1 MRIAVIGAGNVGGA
15 LTRAATKAGHTV
27 TVTGT
32 SAGTAGELAAQTGA
46 TWVEDNVAAVQG
58 ADLVFLA
65 VPGAAAG
72 PVAEEIRDAVVGVP
86 VVDVTN
92 PLNATYSDLS
102 IAGTSG
108 AGDLQDLLPD
118 SPVVKAFNT
127 IFAARYAAPVEDGRS
142 LPVLIAGDDA
152 AAKAAVAELAASLG
166 FQPLDVG
173 GLRMARSLEE
183 MAFLNISLNAAN
195 GWSWQSAWTLA
206 GPSSLA

>member
-15 LTRAATKAGHTV
+15 FTRAATQGGHTV
-27 TVTGT
+27 VVTGT
-32 SAGTAGELAAQTGA
+32 SVERAREVAQQTGA
-46 TWVEDNVAAVQG
+46 TSVLGNAAAVQG
-58 ADLVFLA
+58 ADLVVLA
-65 VPGAAAG
+65 VPGSVAG
-72 PVAEEIRDAVVGVP
+72 AVAEEIREAAAGVP

-92 PLNATYSDLS
+92 PLNATYTDLS

-127 IFAARYAAPVEDGRS
+127 IFAARYAAPVEGGRP

-152 AAKAAVAELAASLG
+152 GAKAAVSDLATSLG
-166 FQPLDVG
+166 FQSVDVG
-173 GLRMARSLEE
+173 GLRMARALEE
-183 MAFLNISLNAAN
+183 MAFLNISLNATN

-206 GPSSLA
+206 GPSSLG